1 MQAFTIGPDAS
12 GQRLDRY
19 LQKLLPEAGK
29 GFLQKMLRKKNIKLN
44 HRKADGSAKI
54 QEGDVV
60 EIFFSDETIE
70 NFRGKKSEKKDNR
83 PIPPEIRKSFEEPVY
98 EDEDFLAISKP
109 VDTLTQPDES
119 GQMSLADAAPAF
131 IEATDTFSPAPITR
145 LDRNTS
151 GVLLFPK
158 NYQAQK
164 RALAAVR
171 EKSSAEEAE
180 GAGKKVYYA
189 LVAGPLRKG
198 GELEDYLVRDDR
210 TRTTKTAA
218 SGDYAKLTYEPIL
231 VSDAATLVRIDL
243 ITGRTHQI
251 RAQFSAIGHPLLG
264 DRKYA
269 GSGANRAH
277 PGLRHPFLHAAH
289 YRLEDKDG
297 VVVEAMAPLPK
308 AFEQMILS
316 LFGKQGQTYLKEMRE
331 KADGNLE

>member
-44 HRKADGSAKI
+44 HKKADGAVKI
-54 QEGDVV
+54 QEGDLI
-60 EIFFSDETIE
+60 EIFFSDETIDA
-70 NFRGKKSEKKDNR
+70 FRGKKKKDER
-83 PIPPEIRKSFEEPVY
+83 PIPEKIRKSFEEPVY
-98 EDEDFLAISKP
+98 EDENFLAISKP

-119 GQMSLADAAPAF
+119 GVMSLADAAPAF
-131 IEATDTFSPAPITR
+131 IEATETFSPAPITR

-171 EKSSAEEAE
+171 EKSTQEDSAQ
-180 GAGKKVYYA
+180 AGEKVYYA

-198 GELEDYLVRDDR
+198 GELSDYLVRDEESRKSR
-210 TRTTKTAA
+210 TAE
-218 SGDYAKLTYEPIL
+218 SGDLAKLTYEPIL
-231 VSDAATLVRIDL
+231 VSDAATLVRIHL

-297 VVVEAMAPLPK
+297 VVVEARAPLPK

-316 LFGKQGQTYLKEMRE
+316 LFGKKGENYLKENWE
-331 KADGNLE
+331 KPDGHLE

>member
-44 HRKADGSAKI
+44 HRKADGSASLK
-54 QEGDVV
+54 EGDLV
-60 EIFFSDETIE
+60 EIFFSDETIDT
-70 NFRGKKSEKKDNR
+70 FRGAKKPDGR
-83 PIPPEIRKSFEEPVY
+83 PIPPEIRKSFEAPVF
-98 EDEDFLAISKP
+98 EDENFLAIAKP
-109 VDTLTQPDES
+109 VNTLTQPDES
-119 GQMSLADAAPAF
+119 GQMSLSEAAPSF
-131 IEATDTFSPAPITR
+131 IRATDTFSPAPITR

-171 EKSSAEEAE
+171 EKSRE
-180 GAGKKVYYA
+180 GAEAQAGRKVYYA
-189 LVAGPLRKG
+189 LVAGPVRKG
-198 GELEDYLVRDDR
+198 GELEDFLARDPKN
-210 TRTTKTAA
+210 RTTRISAQ
-218 SGDYAKLTYEPIL
+218 GDYARLTYEPVL
-231 VSDAATLVRIDL
+231 VSDAATLVRIEL

-251 RAQFSAIGHPLLG
+251 RAQFAAMGHPLLG

-289 YRLEDKDG
+289 YRLEDRDG
-297 VVVEAMAPLPK
+297 VIVEARAPFPK
-308 AFEQMILS
+308 AFEQMILT
-316 LFGKQGQTYLKEMRE
+316 LFPKKGEAYLRQNREMR
-331 KADGNLE
+331 DGNLE

>member
-44 HRKADGSAKI
+44 HKKADGSAKI
-54 QEGDVV
+54 KEGDLV
-60 EIFFSDETIE
+60 EIFFSDETIDT
-70 NFRGKKSEKKDNR
+70 FRGKKKADER
-83 PIPPEIRKSFEEPVY
+83 PIPDKIRKSFEEPVY
-98 EDEDFLAISKP
+98 EDEDFIAISKP

-171 EKSSAEEAE
+171 EKSSGDDE
-180 GAGKKVYYA
+180 AGKKVYYA

-198 GELEDYLVRDDR
+198 GELSDYLVRDDKSR
-210 TRTTKTAA
+210 TTRTAE
-218 SGDYAKLTYEPIL
+218 SGDLAKLTYEPIL
-231 VSDAATLVRIDL
+231 ISDAATLVRIDL

-289 YRLEDKDG
+289 YRLEDRDG
-297 VVVEAMAPLPK
+297 VVVEACAPLPK

-316 LFGKQGQTYLKEMRE
+316 LFGKKGEKYLKENWE
-331 KADGNLE
+331 KPDGNLE